1 MKVVRNDTS
10 FIDAEQL
17 NEKINEEREGHIID
31 NIMGYLNMVDIQ
43 D

>member
-17 NEKINEEREGHIID
+17 NEKINEKQESHIIKRIMD
-31 NIMGYLNMVDIQ
+31 FFNIANI
-43 D
+43 

>member
-31 NIMGYLNMVDIQ
+31 KIMDYVKMVDIQ